1 MTKFEMILSSIFAV
15 IFSLA
20 VIALTVWIIIEIYDQ
35 IQIIKERRR
44 GK

>member
-1 MTKFEMILSSIFAV
+1 MTKFEMILLSIFAV

-20 VIALTVWIIIEIYDQ
+20 VIALTVWIIIDIYNQ